1 MADRPPAIIGAAPI
15 LVGVMLIIVGVARP
29 AFLWGTGKVE
39 TGRSW
44 FGENGMALGF
54 IGFGVLLAIVG
65 VATIMRS
72 SGSK

>member
-15 LVGVMLIIVGVARP
+15 LVGAVLIIVGLMRP
-29 AFLWGTGKVE
+29 AVFWGTGKVE

-54 IGFGVLLAIVG
+54 IGFGALLAIVG
-65 VATIMRS
+65 IATIMRIGS
-72 SGSK
+72 SK

>member
-15 LVGVMLIIVGVARP
+15 LVGAILIIVGLVRP

-54 IGFGVLLAIVG
+54 IGFGAVLAIVG
-65 VATIMRS
+65 IATIMRS
-72 SGSK
+72 SSSK